1 MNETGVAM
9 AGASDGGSDGFKME
23 TVVQQCV
30 EVDICNMESLDI
42 FRHKCLSSV
51 LIYEYT
57 LFSLTK
63 TQTRVSLNS
72 LEERTGV
79 ISSRRREHP

>member
-1 MNETGVAM
+1 MNETGVAV

-51 LIYEYT
+51 LIHKPHISYT
-57 LFSLTK
+57 
-63 TQTRVSLNS
+63 
-72 LEERTGV
+72 
-79 ISSRRREHP
+79 I